1 MSTLEI
7 TPLSIAERLQQA
19 YDNTRALDPNAPRR
33 DRREV
38 LEHVDDDEGNYL
50 AIARRKEYT
59 RVGRQIMRSSS
70 VQTNYDIASREGDQ
84 ERNMYFVRED
94 DGKFRFDGSIL
105 DGSGIYLPIGYEILD
120 KDVRKRKVLEEI
132 SRICEILEGLDDTAT
147 VHVTRLP

>member
-70 VQTNYDIASREGDQ
+70 VQTNYDIVSREGDQ
-84 ERNMYFVRED
+84 ERNMYFVCED
-94 DGKFRFDGSIL
+94 NGEFRFDGSIR
-105 DGSGIYLPIGYEILD
+105 DSSGIYLPIGYEILD